1 MFAPSDFKAPTP
13 PRPPLQQNRVIGA
26 LVLLVCIILCLA
38 LVLSADRAIF
48 IPYNATHAITQTWQ
62 AQHPTTP
69 TRRGQSGTRTLQPRR
84 TRTPDY
90 NQQARGPDPH
100 S

>member
-13 PRPPLQQNRVIGA
+13 PRPPLQQSRLVGA

-38 LVLSADRAIF
+38 LVLGADRAIF
-48 IPYNATHAITQTWQ
+48 IPYNATHAITETWQ

-69 TRRGQSGTRTLQPRR
+69 TRPRQGVTRTPPPRR

-90 NQQARGPDPH
+90 NQQALIRDPR

>member
-13 PRPPLQQNRVIGA
+13 PRPPLQHNRLIGA
-26 LVLLVCIILCLA
+26 LVLLVCIVLCLA

-62 AQHPTTP
+62 ADHPATP
-69 TRRGQSGTRTLQPRR
+69 TRPRQIVTRTPQARR
-84 TRTPDY
+84 TPTPDY
-90 NQQARGPDPH
+90 NQQARGLDPH